1 MNIAINENLKKFR
14 REKGNTQ
21 QELAD
26 HLGISMQAV
35 SKWECGDGY
44 PDITLIPALA
54 LYYNVTSDDLLGI
67 GEIKKKER
75 IDEYLAKD
83 YEIFIHEEDR
93 DEIAIKKI
101 ALWREAQKEFPN
113 NHTVLLN
120 LIYALNYPDFKPSDN
135 LEEIVQ
141 IGERLIA
148 ESTDNDIRFAAINT
162 LCKACVMKKDFEN
175 AKKYANMVP
184 SYYNS
189 REVLYGRCLTGEER
203 VEYSQQCI
211 VAFVREIYRSFIN
224 DLSGTIYKE
233 SSVSGKEHLKMNEFA
248 LSLFKLLYPDSD
260 YGHDEQEIAI
270 ICHILTNMYSGE
282 DNDKALY
289 YLDEM
294 ANHTVKHW
302 TQGDFKHTSF
312 MVNRLTY
319 SASKYNRSKDAIRKY
334 VGQDIKIFEEADYLD
349 SIKSDERYTAAIEK
363 LKNLFE

>member
-1 MNIAINENLKKFR
+1 MNITINENLKRLRKQ
-14 REKGNTQ
+14 KGNTQ

-26 HLGISMQAV
+26 HLNMSIQSV

-83 YEIFIHEEDR
+83 YEFFIQEEDR
-93 DEIAIKKI
+93 TEIAIKKI
-101 ALWREAQKEFPN
+101 ALWREAQKELPN
-113 NHTVLLN
+113 NHTVLLY
-120 LIYALNYPDFKPSDN
+120 LIWALNYPEFQPSDN

-148 ESTDNDIRFAAINT
+148 ESTDNDIRSAAINT

-175 AKKYANMVP
+175 AKRYANMVP

-189 REVLYGRCLTGEER
+189 KEVLYGRCLLGEER
-203 VEYSQQCI
+203 VEYTQRCI
-211 VAFVREIYRSFIN
+211 AAFIKEIDHFIN
-224 DLSGTIYKE
+224 DLSGTIYK
-233 SSVSGKEHLKMNEFA
+233 SSSISGEEHLPMYEFV
-248 LSLFKLLYPDSD
+248 LNLYQLLYPDGD
-260 YGHDEQEIAI
+260 FGDDEQSLANIY
-270 ICHILTNMYSGE
+270 HILTNFYSGV

-294 ANHTVKHW
+294 ANHTVKYW
-302 TQGDFKHTSF
+302 TQGEFKHTSF
-312 MVNRLTY
+312 MVNRLTSSGPY
-319 SASKYNRSKDAIRKY
+319 DKSKESIRKY
-334 VGQDIKIFEEADYLD
+334 VGQNIKIFEEADYLD
-349 SIKSDERYTAAIEK
+349 SIKSDKRYTVAMEK
-363 LKNLFE
+363 LKNLMK